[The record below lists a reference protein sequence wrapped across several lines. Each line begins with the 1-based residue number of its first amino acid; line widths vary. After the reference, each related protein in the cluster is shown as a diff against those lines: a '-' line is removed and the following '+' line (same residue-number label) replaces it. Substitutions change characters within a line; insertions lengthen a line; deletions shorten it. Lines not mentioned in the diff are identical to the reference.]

1 MATPLER
8 SAALVI
14 GTIDSVAPSE
24 FKVQL
29 DTDAPQTTALNTG
42 SPVPFPRINS
52 YVLVPGQGGA
62 VVGQVTWI
70 GIERSQFPKRKG
82 LKDFGLIDL
91 PFPLRRLAVMPIGTL
106 RVRTD
111 LTTGDE
117 RLELERGVSLFPS
130 VGDLVSLPTGK
141 QLKAIVEVP
150 IEQAPVTIGRSALA
164 DGAVIRVHPDRLFGR
179 HLAVLGNTGSG
190 KSCSVAGVVRW
201 TIEAAETNRSKAEQR
216 DKPLTGS
223 PGQRGCRFVVLDPN
237 GEYKEA
243 FGECGAKVKVL
254 APPPVS
260 GSVLPLAVPAWMWNA
275 QELSSILQA
284 SPGVQQ
290 PILFEALRRL
300 RSGDLSMASQRH
312 VLTKALRQFGERFE
326 AILSNPAE
334 AFTGSG
340 KRMESGACL
349 NGIVGLAREIATD
362 AAADNAP
369 LENAA
374 NELTASS
381 ESIAT
386 QVNTAYSKF
395 VPTIG
400 ELQAIDTKIEA
411 VLALCPAAAAETS
424 PSADH
429 PAPFDL
435 KELSRTL
442 QLCAL
447 ASGDSRAVQIVAY
460 LIGRLESLVRDS
472 RLSPIIDPVSS
483 VALDTWLGEFLG
495 DPDSTDDSIVVVD
508 LALVPSDVTH
518 LMVAVIARVLF
529 EATQRYHKGN
539 REALPTVLVLEEAH
553 TFVQEGRDD
562 PGQSPTPAQMC
573 RRIFEKIARE
583 GRKFG
588 MGLVLS
594 SQRPSEISPTVLSQC
609 NTFLLHRLVNDD
621 DQNLVRRLVPDTL
634 SALLREL
641 PILPTRHAILLGYA
655 SPIPKMLVLQELP
668 REHRPQSSDPPIWD
682 VWRGVEPRPVDWATL
697 AKGWADPGGSTA
709 IPDPSRGPASIPR
722 TG

>member
-1 MATPLER
+1 MTTPLER
-8 SAALVI
+8 SATLVI

-91 PFPLRRLAVMPIGTL
+91 PFPLRRLAVTPIGTL

-111 LTTGDE
+111 PASGNE

-130 VGDLVSLPTGK
+130 VGDPVSLPTAK

-150 IEQAPVTIGRSALA
+150 LEEAPLTIGRSALA
-164 DGAVIRVHPDRLFGR
+164 DGAAIRVHPDRLFGR

-190 KSCSVAGVVRW
+190 KSCSVAGLVRW
-201 TIEAAETNRSKAEQR
+201 TIEAVKANRERATDR
-216 DKPLTGS
+216 DKPLAGS

-243 FGECGAKVKVL
+243 FAKSGATFKVL
-254 APPPVS
+254 APPIKGDEENKLV
-260 GSVLPLAVPAWMWNA
+260 VPAWLWNS
-275 QELSSILQA
+275 QEWASILQA
-284 SPGVQQ
+284 QPGAQQ
-290 PILFEALRRL
+290 PLLFEAIRTLRAGAASIADRLPVLAQDLRNCREQVGAISSNLVQAVAGLPARGGSVSVFRAVTACAAALVDAAGTTQADLKAKATTLKTAADQLIATHSVQYTTAALTRPEMDSLEAAIEATLATLPASASGVAVTVDQPRPFRVDLLPAMIRL
-300 RSGDLSMASQRH
+300 RAMASPDARALQH
-312 VLTKALRQFGERFE
+312 VAFLIERLE
-326 AILSNPAE
+326 SKLADSLLAKLISPAE
-334 AFTGSG
+334 A
-340 KRMESGACL
+340 
-349 NGIVGLAREIATD
+349 
-362 AAADNAP
+362 
-369 LENAA
+369 
-374 NELTASS
+374 
-381 ESIAT
+381 
-386 QVNTAYSKF
+386 
-395 VPTIG
+395 
-400 ELQAIDTKIEA
+400 
-411 VLALCPAAAAETS
+411 
-424 PSADH
+424 PS
-429 PAPFDL
+429 
-435 KELSRTL
+435 
-442 QLCAL
+442 
-447 ASGDSRAVQIVAY
+447 
-460 LIGRLESLVRDS
+460 
-472 RLSPIIDPVSS
+472 
-483 VALDTWLGEFLG
+483 LDTWIEQFLG
-495 DPDSTDDSIVVVD
+495 LTDDPNDNIVIVD
-508 LALVPSDVTH
+508 LSLVPSEITH
-518 LMVAVIARVLF
+518 LTVAVIARVLF
-529 EATQRYHKGN
+529 EATQRYHKGK
-539 REALPTVLVLEEAH
+539 REAFPTVLVLEEAH
-553 TFVQEGRDD
+553 TFIQEGRDD
-562 PGQSPTPAQMC
+562 PSQSPTPVQMC

-655 SPIPKMLVLQELP
+655 SPIPKMVVLRELP
-668 REHRPQSSDPPIWD
+668 PEHRPRSSDPPIWD

-709 IPDPSRGPASIPR
+709 IPAP
-722 TG
+722 